1 MFCWFFKLLISHNLD
16 NKIEN
21 SSFVEKHIA
30 ACKSCC
36 QFYNYAKNLEDK
48 LIKDAKSLQ
57 TKAAPTT
64 VDITKF
70 KQVAEAVHHTTKIK
84 AALLAAAACITI
96 AVIFSAVLN
105 IQKANETK
113 KLKQAKSQETLKY
126 ALSTHNLITD
136 NIQTQDSASKLVQ
149 VMAKPYK
156 NEIDTIKNETKT
168 ALIFLVSCLE
178 VHIDNNQKNIII
190 N

>member
-1 MFCWFFKLLISHNLD
+1 MD

-21 SSFVEKHIA
+21 SHFVEKHIA
-30 ACKSCC
+30 DCKSCS
-36 QFYNYAKNLEDK
+36 QFYDSAKKLEDK
-48 LIKDAKSLQ
+48 LIQDAKSLQ

-70 KQVAEAVHHTTKIK
+70 KQMDVPVRHTTKIK
-84 AALLAAAACITI
+84 SALLIAAACITI

-105 IQKANETK
+105 IQKNNETK
-113 KLKQAKSQETLKY
+113 KLKQIKSQETLKF

-136 NIQTQDSASKLVQ
+136 NIQTQDSALKLAQ

-156 NEIDTIKNETKT
+156 NEIDTIKKETKT
-168 ALIFLVSCLE
+168 ALIFLVSCID

>member
-21 SSFVEKHIA
+21 SHFVEKHIA
-30 ACKSCC
+30 DCKSCC

-57 TKAAPTT
+57 AEIFQGT
-64 VDITKF
+64 VDTTKF
-70 KQVAEAVHHTTKIK
+70 KQVVEAVRHTTKIK
-84 AALLAAAACITI
+84 SALLAAAACITI

-105 IQKANETK
+105 IQKTNETK
-113 KLKQAKSQETLKY
+113 KLKQIKSQETLKF

-136 NIQTQDSASKLVQ
+136 NIQTQDSALKLVQ

-168 ALIFLVSCLE
+168 ALIFLVSCID